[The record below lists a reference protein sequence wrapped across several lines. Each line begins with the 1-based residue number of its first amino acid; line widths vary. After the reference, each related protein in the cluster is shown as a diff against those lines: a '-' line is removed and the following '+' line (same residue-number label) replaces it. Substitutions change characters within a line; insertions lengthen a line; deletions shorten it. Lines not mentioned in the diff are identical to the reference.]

1 MRFRAL
7 IGLGGNVGD
16 PRANMRLALLA
27 IDARPDTDV
36 VAVSRLFRTPPWGLT
51 DQPFFFN
58 ACAAVETTL
67 SAHALLDLC
76 LETERSLK
84 RERRERWG
92 PRIIDLDVLDHAGAS
107 ISDERLTLPH
117 PRIGERAFVLVPL
130 AEVAPDFQVGG
141 LPVAEWLAGLD
152 RAGIE
157 PASED
162 GSWWRDAPG
171 DGVASALL

>member
-1 MRFRAL
+1 VSARAL

-16 PRANMRLALLA
+16 PRANMCAALQA
-27 IDARPDTDV
+27 IDARSDTDV
-36 VAVSRLFRTPPWGLT
+36 LAVSRLFRTPPWGVT

-58 ACAAVETTL
+58 ACAAVETDL

-92 PRIIDLDVLDHAGAS
+92 PRTIDLDVLDHGGS
-107 ISDERLTLPH
+107 TITDDRLILPH

-130 AEVAPDFQVGG
+130 SEVAPDLEVDGM
-141 LPVAEWLAGLD
+141 PIAVRLAGLD

-162 GSWWRDAPG
+162 GTWWREPVG
-171 DGVASALL
+171 